1 MAEIV
6 SVLSGKGGGGKTLIA
21 INMAVYLA
29 ALDKKVLILD
39 GNFESRGVDVALG
52 MESQVIYDIADV
64 VKGNCRIRQAITK
77 SKEFNNLYIMEP
89 PLLKK
94 ECSVSVMELSVLIDR
109 IREKF
114 DYIIIDSPS
123 GLNRLSELY
132 GRKADRILM
141 VTTQEPEC
149 LRSGQSLLRSIK
161 ENCGTGTGTQI
172 GLLINM
178 VRLKLADNGY
188 FQDVEDIAESFG
200 LDVCGVLPYDES
212 MNVAFNNG
220 VPSISLKNT
229 AAAEHLKRV
238 MQRFLLTE

>member
-6 SVLSGKGGGGKTLIA
+6 SVLSGKGGSGKTFIA
-21 INMAVYLA
+21 VNMAVYLA
-29 ALDKKVLILD
+29 GLDKKVLILD

-52 MESQVIYDIADV
+52 MESRVIYDIADV
-64 VKGNCRIRQAITK
+64 VKGNCRIRQAIIK
-77 SKEFNNLYIMEP
+77 CGDYRNLYIMEP

-94 ECSVSVMELSVLIDR
+94 EGSVSLMELSVLIDR
-109 IREKF
+109 IRDRF

-123 GLNRLSELY
+123 GINRLSELF
-132 GRKADRILM
+132 GRKSDSILM
-141 VTTQEPEC
+141 ITTQEPEC
-149 LRSGQSLLRSIK
+149 VRSGQSLVQTLR
-161 ENCGTGTGTQI
+161 EANNTQT

-188 FQDVEDIAESFG
+188 FQDVENIAESFG

-220 VPSISLKNT
+220 IPSISLKNT
-229 AAAEHLKRV
+229 AAAEHLTRV
-238 MQRFLLTE
+238 IQRFLLTE